1 MTLRRA
7 LVVIASALLFAAP
20 LFSATAAHADDVCAI
35 EGTVAGIEIA
45 VRQERGLRRV
55 RVRAGTRVH
64 VTPLRRGIAQVRT
77 LDGPS
82 IEGTTRAAL
91 RFVLA
96 RAIGLREHAL
106 ELPEGLP
113 VARVEP
119 AVHGPWVSVDASLGD
134 GLMLRRAPLP
144 CDALRVVSEDVPIVA
159 RDPFDV
165 HGPRWRAR
173 TERLWVFAQ
182 PDGADALR
190 LEVVP
195 DAIARFAE
203 LTRRGAWVRLALRT
217 TLGARVQAWA
227 RDTDLV
233 R

>member
-1 MTLRRA
+1 
-7 LVVIASALLFAAP
+7 
-20 LFSATAAHADDVCAI
+20 
-35 EGTVAGIEIA
+35 
-45 VRQERGLRRV
+45 
-55 RVRAGTRVH
+55 
-64 VTPLRRGIAQVRT
+64 
-77 LDGPS
+77 
-82 IEGTTRAAL
+82 
-91 RFVLA
+91 
-96 RAIGLREHAL
+96 
-106 ELPEGLP
+106 
-113 VARVEP
+113 
-119 AVHGPWVSVDASLGD
+119 
-134 GLMLRRAPLP
+134 MLRHAPLP

>member
-1 MTLRRA
+1 MRLA
-7 LVVIASALLFAAP
+7 LVVIAASLFAAAP
-20 LFSATAAHADDVCAI
+20 ARADDDVCAI
-35 EGTVAGIEIA
+35 EGTVPGIEVA
-45 VRQERGLRRV
+45 VRGERGLRRV
-55 RVRAGTRVH
+55 RVPAGTRVQI
-64 VTPLRRGIAQVRT
+64 TPLRRGIAQVRT
-77 LDGPS
+77 LGGET

-113 VARVEP
+113 LARVEP
-119 AVHGPWVSVDASLGD
+119 ALRGPWADVDASLGD

-159 RDPFDV
+159 RDAFEAF
-165 HGPRWRAR
+165 GPRWRAR

-182 PDGADALR
+182 PDGTDALR
-190 LEVVP
+190 IDVVP

-203 LTRRGAWVRLALRT
+203 LSRRGAWVRLALRT
-217 TLGARVQAWA
+217 TLGARVHAWA